1 MGVKV
6 PGIAAI
12 LYLFSRII
20 IMSTNE
26 RSLRSLNHNI
36 NEIQNE
42 SIALFFFLVNN
53 HKIAATL

>member
-1 MGVKV
+1 
-6 PGIAAI
+6 
-12 LYLFSRII
+12 
-20 IMSTNE
+20 MSTNE